1 MAPPLPTLID
11 FPPYQLDLRA
21 WQLRRDGKPVA
32 IRPKTFAILQYLAER
47 PGELVTKQELL
58 DAVWPNLAVTEDVVR
73 ISAGELR
80 AAFGDDR
87 AAPRFIETVPRKGY
101 RFVATMGPAPAAP
114 HSSLSPPPT
123 DAPTEPLVVG
133 REHERAQIAAWM
145 RAAAGGQRQIVF
157 VTGDV
162 GIGKSTLV
170 DAALRD
176 DAQRKAPTPFRVA
189 RGQCVEQYG
198 AGEPYKPVLEAL
210 SALCRGADGP
220 AITATLEGH
229 SPRWLLDTLGAA
241 PPSAQGSD
249 PVPDAATYAYTLH
262 LLATALD
269 VLARDVPLVL
279 VFEDVHWSDYST
291 LDLLSVLAQSRE
303 PARLV
308 VLCTLRAADA
318 IAHGHP
324 IVTVKRELL
333 RKGHCRELVLGGFS
347 PADVRRYLA
356 ARFPA
361 AAFPPDLLSLLVE
374 RSDGNPF
381 FVATLVDHLL
391 ESGNLVDEGDRLELR
406 SRGGDVRTSIP
417 AGLRAAIEPRLERLS
432 ADELRVL
439 EAASVAGAEFSAH
452 AVAAVTP
459 ATNPLGDIE
468 EVEAVCDGLVRQQEL
483 LRSRGES
490 TWPDGSSSA
499 RYAFRHVLY
508 KQVLEQRIPVSARR
522 RLHQTVGERLEAGY
536 GARTPEVANELAAHF
551 QRSGDLPRAVRYHG
565 EAAAHARSRFSH
577 QETRAHV
584 EAALALLRGESETT
598 DVMERRLPLLDHLG
612 WASFAARGWGNEDSA
627 RAFAEMR
634 AIAERLD
641 GAEARFKAMEGELVV
656 HTMRAE
662 YASARQRGD
671 EMLALAEQIGNRTAV
686 LSALPPIGAVLI
698 HLGEL
703 DAAEAIA
710 ERGRA
715 LADVDASSMHLISS
729 ELLLLSSY
737 ALRGQIAA
745 ARALGRQIV
754 ELASRSDVPY
764 LRAHAAVYAA
774 SVCQMMRDV
783 PGARALAA
791 DAERITT
798 DLGFAGIGALATLYR
813 AWCDVQEGTSG
824 AAVDE
829 LRSAYD
835 AYVASGQRISASSYG
850 VVVADGQLA
859 AGNVELASE
868 MLDLVSA
875 FIAETGE
882 QIAAHE
888 LHRLRGE
895 CLVARGN
902 GRSRTT
908 KARDCFEQAIA
919 MAAGQGALLFEL
931 RATTSL
937 CRLQPRAGTK
947 RLRRLVE
954 RFGADD
960 DCADLRAAHAML
972 SA

>member
-1 MAPPLPTLID
+1 MPSSSLID
-11 FPPYQLDLRA
+11 FPPFQLDLRA

-32 IRPKTFAILQYLAER
+32 IRPKTFALLQFLAER
-47 PGELVTKQELL
+47 PGELVTKQALL

-80 AAFGDDR
+80 AALGDDR
-87 AAPRFIETVPRKGY
+87 AKPRFIETVPRKGY
-101 RFVATMGPAPAAP
+101 RFVATLGPAVEAPPHPAGSP
-114 HSSLSPPPT
+114 SDPSMSPPM
-123 DAPTEPLVVG
+123 EPLVVG

-145 RAAAGGQRQIVF
+145 HAAAGGQRQIVF
-157 VTGDV
+157 VTGEV

-176 DAQRKAPTPFRVA
+176 LERTTSTPFRVA

-198 AGEPYKPVLEAL
+198 GGEPYKPVLEAL

-220 AITATLEGH
+220 AITAKLEGH

-241 PPSAQGSD
+241 SSPQGSSD
-249 PVPDAATYAYTLH
+249 AGPAATYAYTLH

-269 VLARDVPLVL
+269 VLAKDVPLAL

-303 PARLV
+303 SARLA

-318 IAHGHP
+318 VAHGHP

-333 RKGHCRELVLGGFS
+333 RKGHCRELGLGGFS
-347 PADVRRYLA
+347 SADIERYLA

-361 AAFPPDLLSLLVE
+361 AALPDALVPLLVE

-391 ESGNLVDEGDRLELR
+391 ESGSLVDDGAGLQLR
-406 SRGGDVRTSIP
+406 SGGGDAGTAIP
-417 AGLRAAIEPRLERLS
+417 AGLRAAIEPRLERLT

-439 EAASVAGAEFSAH
+439 EAASIAGDEFSAH
-452 AVAAVTP
+452 AVAAATP
-459 ATNPLGDIE
+459 ATSPLGDIE
-468 EVEAVCDGLVRQQEL
+468 VVEAVCDGLVRQQEI
-483 LRSRGES
+483 LRARGES
-490 TWPDGSSSA
+490 AWPDGACSA

-508 KQVLEQRIPVSARR
+508 KQVLEQRLAVSVRR
-522 RLHQTVGERLEAGY
+522 RLHQAIGERLEAGY
-536 GARTPEVANELAAHF
+536 AARTPEVASELAAHF
-551 QRSGDLPRAVRYHG
+551 QRSGDVPRAVRYHG

-584 EAALALLRGESETT
+584 EAALGLLRGESETT
-598 DVMERRLPLLDHLG
+598 DAMKRRFPLLDHLG
-612 WASFAARGWGNEDSA
+612 WASFAARGWGNEDAAS
-627 RAFAEMR
+627 AFAEMR

-715 LADVDASSMHLISS
+715 LADVEAAPSMHLISS
-729 ELLLLSSY
+729 ELLLLSSH
-737 ALRGQIAA
+737 ALRGQIGA

-754 ELASRSDVPY
+754 ELASKSDVPY
-764 LRAHAAVYAA
+764 LHAHAAVYAA
-774 SVCQMMRDV
+774 SVCQMFRDV
-783 PGARALAA
+783 AGARALAA
-791 DAERITT
+791 DAERITVE
-798 DLGFAGIGALATLYR
+798 LGFAGLGALATLYR
-813 AWCDVQEGTSG
+813 AWSDVQAGTIAG
-824 AAVDE
+824 VGE

-835 AYVASGQRISASSYG
+835 AYMASGQRISASSYG
-850 VVVADGQLA
+850 VVVADGQLT
-859 AGNVELASE
+859 AGDAESAGE
-868 MLDLVSA
+868 TLDLVSA

-895 CLVARGN
+895 CLVAAGG
-902 GRSRTT
+902 GRSHAA
-908 KARDCFEQAIA
+908 KARECFEQAIA
-919 MAAGQGALLFEL
+919 IAADQGALLFEL

-937 CRLQPRAGTK
+937 CRLQPRVGAQ
-947 RLRRLVE
+947 RLRKLVG
-954 RFGADD
+954 RFGPDD
-960 DCADLRAAHAML
+960 DCADLRAAYATL
-972 SA
+972 GG

>member
-1 MAPPLPTLID
+1 MAPPPPTLID
-11 FPPYQLDLRA
+11 FPPFQLDLRA
-21 WQLRRDGKPVA
+21 WQLRRDGKPIA
-32 IRPKTFAILQYLAER
+32 LRPKTFAILQFLAER
-47 PGELVTKQELL
+47 PGELVTKQALL

-80 AAFGDDR
+80 AALGDDR

-101 RFVATMGPAPAAP
+101 RFIATMGAAPAASHP
-114 HSSLSPPPT
+114 STAPPT
-123 DAPTEPLVVG
+123 DLSTEPLVVG

-157 VTGDV
+157 VTGEV

-176 DAQRKAPTPFRVA
+176 LERQAPTPFRVA

-198 AGEPYKPVLEAL
+198 GGEPYKPVLEAL
-210 SALCRGADGP
+210 SALCRGVDGE
-220 AITATLEGH
+220 AIAATLEGQ
-229 SPRWLLDTLGAA
+229 SPRWLLDTLGAGRSA
-241 PPSAQGSD
+241 PGH
-249 PVPDAATYAYTLH
+249 DAGPAVATYAYTLH
-262 LLATALD
+262 LLATAFD

-318 IAHGHP
+318 ITHGHP

-333 RKGHCRELVLGGFS
+333 RKGNCREVVLNGFS
-347 PADVRRYLA
+347 TADVQRYLA

-361 AAFPPDLLSLLVE
+361 ATLPPALLPLLVD

-391 ESGNLVDEGDRLELR
+391 ESGNLVDEGDGLELR

-417 AGLRAAIEPRLERLS
+417 AGLRAAIEPRLERLT
-432 ADELRVL
+432 ADELGVL

-468 EVEAVCDGLVRQQEL
+468 VVEAVCDGLVRQQEL
-483 LRSRGES
+483 LRARGES

-508 KQVLEQRIPVSARR
+508 KQVLEQRLPVSVRR
-522 RLHQTVGERLEAGY
+522 RLHQTVGERLEAGW
-536 GARTPEVANELAAHF
+536 GARTPEVASELAAHF
-551 QRSGDLPRAVRYHG
+551 QRSGDVPRAVRYHG

-584 EAALALLRGESETT
+584 EAALGLLRGESETT

-612 WASFAARGWGNEDSA
+612 WASFAARGWGNDDSA

-703 DAAEAIA
+703 EAAEAIA

-715 LADVDASSMHLISS
+715 LADADAASMHLISCD
-729 ELLLLSSY
+729 LLLLSSH

-745 ARALGRQIV
+745 ARALGRHIV
-754 ELASRSDVPY
+754 EVASRSDMPY
-764 LRAHAAVYAA
+764 LHAHAAVYAA
-774 SVCQMMRDV
+774 SVCQVIRDV

-791 DAERITT
+791 EAERITT
-798 DLGFAGIGALATLYR
+798 DLGFAGLGALATLYR
-813 AWCDVQEGTSG
+813 AWSDVQGGTIG
-824 AAVDE
+824 AGVGE

-850 VVVADGQLA
+850 VVVADGQLE
-859 AGNVELASE
+859 AGEVALANE
-868 MLDLVSA
+868 TLDLVAA

-895 CLVARGN
+895 GLLAGGG
-902 GRSRTT
+902 GRARTT
-908 KARDCFEQAIA
+908 KARECFEQAIA
-919 MAAGQGALLFEL
+919 IAAGQGALLFEL
-931 RATTSL
+931 RAATSL
-937 CRLQPRAGTK
+937 CRLQPRAGAE

-954 RFGADD
+954 RFGPDD
-960 DCADLRAAHAML
+960 DCADLRAAYAAL
-972 SA
+972 GG